1 MTAGPSGSG
10 ETFGGPPHEAGR
22 AGGDLGPPSFVRAH
36 PAPAAEPARK
46 VGHRGPL
53 PARRGAM
60 SPSSLRPAAW
70 LAASTALVTAVAACD
85 PFGHPPEVGGELGT
99 YHVEATA
106 TENDCGEGALGM
118 TKEWA
123 FDVELSR
130 TEHELHWDNVAG
142 PLEEDGRTFT
152 FSYAFDQ
159 DMRTE
164 SDPKWL
170 PACSI
175 RRTDTAEG
183 VLSSDGE
190 DVEGFTGK
198 LSYAFAPT
206 EGSDCSDLAGAQGP
220 VFLRLPCNVRYGLDA
235 VRTRAPGEDDAA
247 GE

>member
-1 MTAGPSGSG
+1 M
-10 ETFGGPPHEAGR
+10 
-22 AGGDLGPPSFVRAH
+22 
-36 PAPAAEPARK
+36 K
-46 VGHRGPL
+46 
-53 PARRGAM
+53 
-60 SPSSLRPAAW
+60 PSSVRPSPW
-70 LAASTALVTAVAACD
+70 RPLLATSCALLTVVACD
-85 PFGHPPEVGGELGT
+85 PFGRPPEVGGELGT
-99 YHVEATA
+99 YRVEATA

-130 TEHELHWDNVAG
+130 TKNELHWDNGYDIVAG
-142 PLEEDGRTFT
+142 PLEEDGKT
-152 FSYAFDQ
+152 FSFAYAFDQ

-190 DVEGFTGK
+190 DVESFSGK
-198 LSYAFAPT
+198 LSYGFAPT

-220 VFLRLPCNVRYGLDA
+220 VFLRLPCTVRYGLDA
-235 VRTRAPGEDDAA
+235 VRTKAPGEDDAA